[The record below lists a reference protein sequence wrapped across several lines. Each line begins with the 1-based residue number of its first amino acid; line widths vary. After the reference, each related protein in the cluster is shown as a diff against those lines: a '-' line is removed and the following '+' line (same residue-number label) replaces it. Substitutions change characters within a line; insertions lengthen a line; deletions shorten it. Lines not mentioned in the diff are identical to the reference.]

1 VQLAINVSL
10 LNIIDLISQMSL
22 SEIEEIKNK
31 IVEKELY
38 FKKFQKDDIK
48 NIINDFKKEDYSND
62 FLKDLEDGLKKSSV
76 YNAN

>member
-1 VQLAINVSL
+1 MQLAINVSL